1 MEYVDLTKLPYNL
14 SESDIEWVEDTIN
27 KMTDEEKIGQLFFHF
42 FDNFDKK
49 YIKEIIDKYHIGGLR
64 YLTDK
69 GSVLQNFI
77 NYAQTESDIPLFVA
91 ANCDA
96 GGNGAVSE
104 GTYIASGAQV
114 EATDD
119 EDVAYNVGYVSGVEA
134 KSIGVNWNFGPNA
147 DILFNWRNTI
157 VNTRS
162 YGDNVENIIKYNRAF
177 IKGQRVSDVMECLKH
192 FPGDGVDER
201 DQHLLM
207 SVNDLEVEDW
217 DKSFGRVY
225 QTAIDEGLQTI
236 MLGHIALPKYQKAL
250 NPSLEDKD
258 ILPATLSYDV
268 ATELLKNK
276 MNFNGL
282 IVTDA
287 SHMIGL
293 AATMQRKDYVPLTI
307 AAGCD
312 MFLFFNDLEEDFKY
326 MMDGY
331 KNGIITEERLQD
343 ALKRILGFKAKLQLH
358 NKSKE
363 ELMTKES
370 ELKNIGSD
378 EFKKLQEE
386 AADSAITLVK
396 NVKDELPITPE
407 SHPRIKL
414 YLLYGEEG
422 GAFGFDKA
430 SKKIIIEELERVG
443 FEVDLHTRIERPK
456 GKIEEYKENYD
467 ASFVFADVQ
476 GYASENNIRIRW
488 GASTS
493 NEIPW
498 YVHETPTVFVS
509 LNFTTHLT
517 DVPMVKTYINAYKNT
532 RTAIRQSIEKIMG
545 QSEFKGKY
553 NENVFCN
560 KWDTKL

>member
-1 MEYVDLTKLPYNL
+1 MENVDLTKMPYNL
-14 SESDIEWVEDTIN
+14 DNEEITWVEETIN
-27 KMTDEEKIGQLFFHF
+27 KMTKEEKIGQLFFHF
-42 FDNFDKK
+42 FDNFEDT
-49 YIKEIIDKYHIGGLR
+49 YVESVLDNYHIGGMR

-69 GSVLQNFI
+69 GSVLQSFI
-77 NYAQTESDIPLFVA
+77 NFAQSKSKVPLFVA

-96 GGNGAVSE
+96 GGNGAVRE

-114 EATDD
+114 EATRD
-119 EDVAYNVGYVSGVEA
+119 EKVAYNVGYVSGVESKA
-134 KSIGVNWNFGPNA
+134 IGVNWNFGPNA

-162 YGDNVENIIKYNRAF
+162 YGSDADQIIKYNREF
-177 IKGQRVSDVMECLKH
+177 IEGQRVSGIMECLKH

-207 SVNDLEVEDW
+207 SVNDLDANQW
-217 DKSFGRVY
+217 DESFGKVY

-236 MLGHIALPKYQKAL
+236 MLGHIALPKYQKKL
-250 NPSLEDKD
+250 NPELEDKD
-258 ILPATLSYDV
+258 ILPATLSYEI

-276 MNFNGL
+276 MKFNGL

-293 AATMQRKDYVPLTI
+293 SATMQRKDYVPLTI

-312 MFLFFNDLEEDFKY
+312 MFLFFNDLDEDFQY

-331 KNGIITEERLQD
+331 ENGVITEERLHD
-343 ALKRILGFKAKLQLH
+343 ALKRILGFKAKLKLH
-358 NKSKE
+358 NKTAE
-363 ELMTKES
+363 ELTIS
-370 ELKNIGSD
+370 ETELSNIGTD
-378 EFKKLQEE
+378 EFKTLQKE
-386 AADSAITLVK
+386 AADKAITLVK
-396 NVKDELPITPE
+396 NIKEELPITPDK
-407 SHPRIKL
+407 HPRIKL

-422 GAFGFDKA
+422 GAFGFDKS

-443 FEVDLHTRIERPK
+443 FKVDLHTKIERPK
-456 GKIEEYKENYD
+456 GKIEKYKENYD
-467 ASFVFADVQ
+467 ASFVFADIQ
-476 GYASENNIRIRW
+476 GYATENNIRVRW

-517 DVPMVKTYINAYKNT
+517 DVPMVKTYINSYKNT
-532 RTAIRQSIEKIMG
+532 RTSIRQTIEKIMG

-553 NENVFCN
+553 NENVFCD
-560 KWDTKL
+560 KWDTRL